1 MYDDGNFEDSHSRIL
16 RNFDRG
22 EFHAFV
28 ITLINLSAGAI
39 GIKILRFWG
48 VWDLAHPAIAKA
60 GAGCP
65 FCSQGGDHLSP
76 EAMGAQWVAF
86 GVWVG
91 GWLQG
96 LVWALALC
104 GEAHPGAKAGVVAMA
119 L

>member
-1 MYDDGNFEDSHSRIL
+1 MAIQPLHGRVRVPIL
-16 RNFDRG
+16 PT
-22 EFHAFV
+22 V
-28 ITLINLSAGAI
+28 
-39 GIKILRFWG
+39 
-48 VWDLAHPAIAKA
+48 
-60 GAGCP
+60 
-65 FCSQGGDHLSP
+65 GDQLGP

-86 GVWVG
+86 RVWVG